1 MPLAPI
7 LSVAGLVLILVASV
21 SLLTGTLPLSGPAVD
36 ESGSVEPAGPVR
48 TPTPSDVVVIPP
60 DPKSTVPGTIAY
72 VKAGT
77 VWLQSG
83 TQARPLTSGPNDSM
97 PAWSADGRWMYYIR
111 TTSARGRYPVN
122 GEVRNYEL
130 TYPDLLRVSPGSG
143 SEPELLKSGK
153 YKSGQFTWFYWLR
166 QPAPAPDGKTVM
178 LVSDAPDPNRSNVI
192 LQSLGIASGKLTRIG
207 APEQPPLGHQDPTW
221 RADGKALL
229 YVKNLRIGLRGVPQI
244 LRLDPKTRKS
254 AVVSGPGY
262 TTPSYSPDGRYVA
275 ATKTSTIGTDVVI
288 LDARNGSEVGRV
300 TDDGRSFK
308 PAWSP
313 RGDAIAFLRIDRG
326 VTDLVMATIA
336 IEGGV
341 PRPVEEILLTDAA
354 GLDPSSR
361 PSWFIPPDELP
372 PSPSPSGAPSAGPSP
387 SASPQG

>member
-1 MPLAPI
+1 MPIAPI
-7 LSVAGLVLILVASV
+7 LSVAGLVLVLVASI

-36 ESGSVEPAGPVR
+36 SSGSVEPAGPVR

-60 DPKSTVPGTIAY
+60 DPRSTVPGTIAY

-83 TQARPLTSGPNDSM
+83 TEAHPLSAGPDDSM
-97 PAWSADGRWMYYIR
+97 PAWSADGKWMYFIR
-111 TTSARGRYPVN
+111 TTSARGRYPIN

-130 TYPDLLRVSPGSG
+130 TYPDLLRMAPVAG
-143 SEPELLKSGK
+143 SEPELLESGK
-153 YKSGQFTWFYWLR
+153 YKSGSFTWFYWLR

-192 LQSLGIASGKLTRIG
+192 LQSFNIGSGKLTRVG
-207 APEQPPLGHQDPTW
+207 APEQPPLGHQDPSW

-229 YVKNLRIGLRGVPQI
+229 YVKNLRDGLRGVPQI

-254 AVVSGPGY
+254 AVVSAAGY
-262 TTPSYSPDGRYVA
+262 TSPSYSPDGRYIA

-288 LDARNGSEVGRV
+288 LDARTGSEVGRV

-313 RGDAIAFLRIDRG
+313 RGDAVAFLRIDRG
-326 VTDLVMATIA
+326 VTDLVMATLA
-336 IEGGV
+336 FDGGAPRALEEV
-341 PRPVEEILLTDAA
+341 PLTDAA
-354 GLDPSSR
+354 GLDPASR
-361 PSWFIPPDELP
+361 PTWFIPPEELP
-372 PSPSPSGAPSAGPSP
+372 PSPAPSIVP
-387 SASPQG
+387 SASPSPSPSPED